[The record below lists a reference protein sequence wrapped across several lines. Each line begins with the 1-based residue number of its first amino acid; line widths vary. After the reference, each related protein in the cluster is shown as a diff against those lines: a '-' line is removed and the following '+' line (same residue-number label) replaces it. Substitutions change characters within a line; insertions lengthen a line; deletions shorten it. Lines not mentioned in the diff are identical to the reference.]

1 MTGFRSQASPAHG
14 FVPGPLNRDGQARYH
29 ARGMDKQTR
38 DALRTFLVALAIAF
52 VALLL
57 MSLILGLLWS
67 KVPLPQVD
75 RGE

>member
-1 MTGFRSQASPAHG
+1 
-14 FVPGPLNRDGQARYH
+14 
-29 ARGMDKQTR
+29 MDKQTR